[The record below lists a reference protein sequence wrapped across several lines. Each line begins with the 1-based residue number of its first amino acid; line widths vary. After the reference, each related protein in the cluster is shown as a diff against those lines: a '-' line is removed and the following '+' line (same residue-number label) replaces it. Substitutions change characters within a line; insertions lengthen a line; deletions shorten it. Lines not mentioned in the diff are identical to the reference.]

1 MLLFAARSCLFLP
14 KRRLPALSKRERGGI
29 YIYAFMR
36 KSRSFTAATGRR
48 CRVGTTSF
56 QKARR
61 GFNSFPPKDEIVDTL
76 RVGHARKVYALRL
89 FVPPTGQ
96 KFRFGDRKVCSDFID
111 HHNNLRFVRLHA
123 HDFICL
129 TQLAE
134 RRTAVNALVRAIQ
147 GIEHAHVIVALLR
160 VSALF
165 GADAKQRKVIARK
178 NRVVIII
185 LLSGKIQNCRKI
197 QPESL

>member
-1 MLLFAARSCLFLP
+1 MLLCENRGRSPPLQGVVAVSAPLP
-14 KRRLPALSKRERGGI
+14 FKRRDEASIYSHQRMKLSTPSVSGTRER
-29 YIYAFMR
+29 
-36 KSRSFTAATGRR
+36 ST
-48 CRVGTTSF
+48 
-56 QKARR
+56 
-61 GFNSFPPKDEIVDTL
+61 
-76 RVGHARKVYALRL
+76 L

-129 TQLAE
+129 AQLAE
-134 RRTAVNALVRAIQ
+134 RRTAVNALVRAKQ
-147 GIEHAHVIVALLR
+147 GIEHAHAIDALLR

-165 GADAKQRKVIARK
+165 GADSKQRKVIARK
-178 NRVVIII
+178 DRVVIII
-185 LLSGKIQNCRKI
+185 LLSGKLQNCRKI